1 MYLLPS
7 AGKTWQSQVTVSF
20 VLAHDW
26 SKTCLLRLVIAVQ
39 NKFFQT
45 YLSQIDHGKYIFI
58 FSADEP
64 ERPKPPNVKIATNW
78 KLEQLLSQ
86 WTPFQVTLVRDNQ
99 VKFVIQ
105 LLWSQRAIHLI
116 ALCSL
121 AFGQADLIAYAV
133 VETLLTS
140 SVGSD
145 KAGSRN
151 LGGTKAWDEEF
162 QKGKHEKQKSSMGN
176 GD

>member
-26 SKTCLLRLVIAVQ
+26 SKTCLLWLVIAVQ

-140 SVGSD
+140 SLGSD

-151 LGGTKAWDEEF
+151 LGGTKAGDEEF
-162 QKGKHEKQKSSMGN
+162 QIGETREAKIQRG
-176 GD
+176 